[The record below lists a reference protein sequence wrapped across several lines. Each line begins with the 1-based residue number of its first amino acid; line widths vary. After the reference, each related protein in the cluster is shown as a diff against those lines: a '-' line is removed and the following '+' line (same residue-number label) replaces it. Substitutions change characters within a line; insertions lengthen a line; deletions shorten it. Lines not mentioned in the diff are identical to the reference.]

1 MSGSSHA
8 DPAAPPR
15 PRHARA
21 RVRPRQRGSRR
32 RRAQIKLVRHT
43 LVIGDSKVTLRAHA
57 GAAHLLEPRHAQLD
71 LLRRQRHVRT
81 LQQRNRVEQRLGPQM
96 RLTGGVAHE
105 RHQRSTRAPRRGSN
119 LRASHDT
126 LGTRGVAFGCPRA
139 HELRERAAE
148 RGERGLRGVGEEGV
162 AVEGREGRAELA
174 REAGTGA
181 GVLTYQLELRGAP
194 FADSRTPPA
203 IASPF
208 VSVPAGATLSVVKK
222 IVGQQCG
229 MSDKRVM
236 IFGGEPGSE
245 IELDRSTSV
254 KTAVWPQLQAG
265 AAELVLLY
273 AIHTNLDNVSD
284 GVNQKIA
291 EKLGLLNTK
300 ILAPKKELLKKD

>member
-1 MSGSSHA
+1 VLTPG
-8 DPAAPPR
+8 
-15 PRHARA
+15 
-21 RVRPRQRGSRR
+21 
-32 RRAQIKLVRHT
+32 
-43 LVIGDSKVTLRAHA
+43 KVTVVTAFSDDFAGLYASRAV
-57 GAAHLLEPRHAQLD
+57 D
-71 LLRRQRHVRT
+71 D
-81 LQQRNRVEQRLGPQM
+81 
-96 RLTGGVAHE
+96 
-105 RHQRSTRAPRRGSN
+105 RA
-119 LRASHDT
+119 
-126 LGTRGVAFGCPRA
+126 
-139 HELRERAAE
+139 
-148 RGERGLRGVGEEGV
+148 
-162 AVEGREGRAELA
+162 RAELA

-245 IELDRSTSV
+245 VELDRSTSV

-273 AIHTNLDNVSD
+273 AI
-284 GVNQKIA
+284 Q
-291 EKLGLLNTK
+291 
-300 ILAPKKELLKKD
+300 